1 MSDRYLVTG
10 GAGFIGSSIAG
21 ALSSDEDVVV
31 VDDLSTG
38 NLSNIMP
45 LIDAGKVVFER
56 GSVTDLDF
64 MRRVT
69 KGIDVVFHQA
79 AIPSVPRSIANPAA
93 THHANATGTLTC
105 LIACRENGIRKL
117 VYASSS
123 SVYGDTPTLPKME
136 GMSPSPMSPYA
147 ASKLAGENY
156 CRAFSASMGVKTVCL
171 RYFNVYGPRQD
182 PSSQYAAVIPRFIK
196 ASLEHGEVRI
206 FGDGT
211 QTRDF
216 TYVGDVVE
224 ANILAARSGATGV
237 YNIASGNRVSI
248 SKLTQMIIGL
258 TGGIVSVIHVDSRP
272 GDVMHSLADI
282 SQAREHLGYF
292 PKYQL
297 ERGLQETVRHMSG
310 AAMAVQDNR

>member
-1 MSDRYLVTG
+1 MSDKFLVTG
-10 GAGFIGSSIAG
+10 GAGFIGSNIAR
-21 ALSSDEDVVV
+21 ALSSDNEVVV

-38 NLSNIMP
+38 NISNIKS
-45 LIDAGKVVFER
+45 LIDTGKVVFEH

-69 KGIDVVFHQA
+69 RGIDVVFHEA

-105 LIACRENGIRKL
+105 LIASRENRIRKL

-123 SVYGDTPTLPKME
+123 SVYGDTPTLPKIEEMP
-136 GMSPSPMSPYA
+136 PSPMSPYA

-156 CRAFSASMGVKTVCL
+156 CRAFSASMGLKTACL

-182 PSSQYAAVIPRFIK
+182 PSSQYAAAIPKFIK
-196 ASLEHGEVRI
+196 ASLEGGRI
-206 FGDGT
+206 SINGDGT

-224 ANILAARSGATGV
+224 ANMLAAKVDVTGV
-237 YNIASGNRVSI
+237 FNIAAGRRVSVND
-248 SKLTQMIIGL
+248 LVQMIIGL
-258 TGGIVSVIHVDSRP
+258 TGERIEIEHLESRP
-272 GDVMHSLADI
+272 GDVKHSLADI
-282 SQAREHLGYF
+282 SRARACLGYS

-297 ERGLQETVRHMSG
+297 EQGLKETVRYFSHEGTLS
-310 AAMAVQDNR
+310 